1 MNDVGY
7 VLLFAGMILGL
18 AIIPFGFPGTILIF
32 VSILIY
38 AISTHFAAGVGV
50 AFFVVLCILTVIS
63 ETADNW
69 LSAISTRHYGG
80 SSSSMWLSLFGG
92 LLGAIVLGGP
102 LALIFGF
109 AGPIF
114 GGFAGAFLVVF
125 VNEYGRQRDV
135 RQALRA
141 GWGTFM
147 GRMAGV
153 LLKFVIA
160 VTMIIAVAVSILLR

>member
-1 MNDVGY
+1 MNDLSH
-7 VLLFAGMILGL
+7 VLLFAGMVLGL

-32 VSILIY
+32 ISILIY

-50 AFFVVLCILTVIS
+50 AFFVVLCVLTLIA

-80 SSSSMWLSLFGG
+80 STGSMWLSFLGG
-92 LLGAIVLGGP
+92 LLGAVVLGGP

-109 AGPIF
+109 LAPIV
-114 GGFAGAFLVVF
+114 GGFAGAFLAVF
-125 VNEYGRQRDV
+125 LNEYRRQEDV

-141 GWGTFM
+141 
-147 GRMAGV
+147 
-153 LLKFVIA
+153 
-160 VTMIIAVAVSILLR
+160 